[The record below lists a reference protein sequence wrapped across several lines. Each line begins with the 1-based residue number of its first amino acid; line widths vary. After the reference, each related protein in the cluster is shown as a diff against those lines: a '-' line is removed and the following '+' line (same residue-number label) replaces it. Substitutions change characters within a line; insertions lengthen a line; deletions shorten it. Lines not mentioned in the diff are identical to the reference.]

1 MAIETVTK
9 EYANSLGKV
18 KVALQIVLDRLN
30 KPQPQRDKA
39 VEELSHAVEQWSNQV
54 QELAAAAP
62 DQGERDFLRAAAEVR
77 AGHLVLVAAQAAEGG
92 DEKALRDEIGLVES
106 EQQEAESG
114 HLVALFFEE
123 DLLNVSNR
131 PTDPDKAL
139 EQFKERSIRTLD
151 NMVKD
156 TGEVVSLAWD
166 KFKDKFDAF
175 VDALGDLA
183 KSFSSSGAGGWIR
196 WGVEKIVS
204 GLKALAE
211 FLKSASLN
219 TAIDYLKQ
227 LGANLSP
234 EKMLAAAFHRDGTK
248 QDIENLSLKPS
259 STADQLNSTADKLA
273 AIAGRFVNMMKQ
285 ARWVIKAIAVAG
297 GLLTLVGVTAV
308 HAALAVP
315 IAYAVVAAAVI
326 IIGMD
331 FADAGPVDLIPGVR
345 SVLRTL

>member
-1 MAIETVTK
+1 MATQAVTK

-18 KVALQIVLDRLN
+18 KIALRIVLDRLN

-39 VEELSHAVEQWSNQV
+39 VEELSHAVEQWSNQT
-54 QELAAAAP
+54 QRLADAAP

-77 AGHLVLVAAQAAEGG
+77 AGHLVLVAARAAESG
-92 DEKALRDEIGLVES
+92 DEEALREEIGLVES
-106 EQQEAESG
+106 EQEEADSG

-123 DLLNVSNR
+123 DLLSVSTW
-131 PTDPDKAL
+131 PSDPEEAL
-139 EQFKERSIRTLD
+139 QQFKERSVRTLD
-151 NMVKD
+151 NMVTETQD
-156 TGEVVSLAWD
+156 VISAAWE
-166 KFKDKFDAF
+166 KFKSKFDDF
-175 VDALGDLA
+175 VAALGDLA
-183 KSFSSSGAGGWIR
+183 KSFASSGAGGWIH
-196 WGVEKIVS
+196 WGIEKIVS

-211 FLKSASLN
+211 FLRSDSLN

-234 EKMLAAAFHRDGTK
+234 EKMLAAAFHRDGTA
-248 QDIENLSLKPS
+248 QEINSVALKPS
-259 STADQLNSTADKLA
+259 TTADQLNAAAQKLA
-273 AIAGRFVNMMKQ
+273 GIATRFVNMMKQ
-285 ARWVIKAIAVAG
+285 ARWVLKAIGVAG
-297 GLLTLVGVTAV
+297 GLLTLAGVTAA

-331 FADAGPVDLIPGVR
+331 FADAGPLDLFPGIR